1 MIAGIVSHVHARQ
14 RLRDPKLVTV
24 RFVAGYGL
32 GFGAVKIGG
41 GKSDQD
47 EDRQETEDWS

>member
-24 RFVAGYGL
+24 RFVAGDGL
-32 GFGAVKIGG
+32 GFGAVKMGG
-41 GKSDQD
+41 GNSDQD
-47 EDRQETEDWS
+47 EDGKETEDRS